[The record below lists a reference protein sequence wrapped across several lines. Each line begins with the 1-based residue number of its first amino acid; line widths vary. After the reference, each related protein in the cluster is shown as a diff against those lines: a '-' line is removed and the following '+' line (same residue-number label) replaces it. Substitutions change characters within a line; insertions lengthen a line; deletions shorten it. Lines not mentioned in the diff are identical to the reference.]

1 MSLIRFLQARE
12 ASVAPMLALLAL
24 PLFASGGASID
35 FGRAASAR
43 AEMQAALDASVLMM
57 AKDAK
62 VADGTQL
69 NANARDYF
77 NSNFQNT
84 EVGNIATVVTTSSTS
99 SGYTVSMSAG
109 RGGDKV
115 HGGDGLFEPQSGGAI
130 QRSIQYRRPRM
141 RSVARSAHG
150 GATTGQGSTSVV
162 LNGCSLYDNPTAR
175 RRSRLGDRPR
185 LRRYRSGS
193 SAI

>member
-1 MSLIRFLQARE
+1 
-12 ASVAPMLALLAL
+12 MLALLAL
-24 PLFASGGASID
+24 PLFASVGASID

-99 SGYTVSMSAG
+99 SG
-109 RGGDKV
+109 
-115 HGGDGLFEPQSGGAI
+115 
-130 QRSIQYRRPRM
+130 
-141 RSVARSAHG
+141 
-150 GATTGQGSTSVV
+150 
-162 LNGCSLYDNPTAR
+162 
-175 RRSRLGDRPR
+175 
-185 LRRYRSGS
+185 
-193 SAI
+193 